1 MMAQTVIEISGNIS
15 SSTTWTSNNVYLLKT
30 TNCVFVTNNATLTIE
45 PGTLIKGETQS
56 ALLITR
62 GAKIIAEGTPERPI
76 VFTSAMPA
84 GQRTLGDW
92 GGLLLAGNAP
102 VNVPGGAAFFPFGGK
117 AEARAREVLVGAHDR
132 APEVASEIKF
142 GGKLL
147 RRGEVTAGHI

>member
-102 VNVPGGAAFFPFGGK
+102 VNVPGGAAFLK
-117 AEARAREVLVGAHDR
+117 AAATRYSALTAALTPRTT
-132 APEVASEIKF
+132 PASCASCASNLQAI
-142 GGKLL
+142 LSS
-147 RRGEVTAGHI
+147 RTTS